1 MTLNSIEAH
10 PHFRQCTS
18 CGGQTPIEIPECVH
32 CGVADSAIPV
42 DAPNI
47 TVSEHSFLQTLFTRS
62 TPFTMIF
69 IGVNIGVFVLM
80 CLAGG
85 FAVTAVDPMVLLGFG
100 AKQNNLIVEQHQYW
114 RLITSIFIHIGI
126 IHLLLNNYA
135 LWIIGQEIE
144 RIYGSAR
151 FVILYLAT
159 GIVGSIGSFI
169 FNPQATSAGASGSIF
184 GLFGVMAAF
193 AFRYRK
199 EIPEFLS
206 RDIKRRVIPIIFIN
220 LVFGFSVRIVDNSA
234 HIGGLLSGI
243 ALALVVPY
251 MRPNERITPMVWRT
265 LQVICCA
272 LILISF
278 VNAFR
283 SYDGPRLSM
292 SNLASSPGKS
302 VETYFNNMRD
312 ANRSFIEARKA
323 LGTPFDG
330 GKISADVK
338 SAMDVVERG
347 IRSVN
352 SVPHIDDESEQYR
365 KRLLDLLTAQKN
377 TLTEFARADHDSL
390 SMLDKEENSLVDRY
404 NQFASD
410 YTKWLPG
417 FLKGHGYELKNGD
430 R

>member
-1 MTLNSIEAH
+1 MSLNSIEPP
-10 PHFRQCTS
+10 PHFRQCMA
-18 CGGQTPIEIPECVH
+18 CGKQTPIETPACVH
-32 CGVADSAIPV
+32 CGAADSGV
-42 DAPNI
+42 VLEGPNLAA
-47 TVSEHSFLQTLFTRS
+47 SEQRFLQTLITRS

-85 FAVTAVDPMVLLGFG
+85 FAVTSVDPVVLLGFG

-159 GIVGSIGSFI
+159 GIVGSIGSFV

-243 ALALVVPY
+243 ALALVIPY
-251 MRPNERITPMVWRT
+251 MRPNERITPVVWRT

-272 LILISF
+272 LILVSF
-278 VNAFR
+278 VDAFR
-283 SYDGPRLSM
+283 SYDGPRLRV
-292 SNLASSPGKS
+292 SNLASSPSKS
-302 VETYFNNMRD
+302 VEIYFNNMRD

-323 LGTPFDG
+323 LGTPLDRG
-330 GKISADVK
+330 NTSADVK
-338 SAMDVVERG
+338 AAMDAVERG

-352 SVPHIDDESEQYR
+352 SVPRIDDESEKYR
-365 KRLLDLLTAQKN
+365 KRLLDLLTAQRN
-377 TLTEFARADHDSL
+377 ILTEFARAERDGL
-390 SMLDKEENSLVDRY
+390 STLDKEENNLVDRY

-417 FLKGHGYELKNGD
+417 FLKGHGYELENGD

>member
-1 MTLNSIEAH
+1 MTLNSVERH
-10 PHFRQCTS
+10 PHFRQCVS
-18 CGGQTPIEIPECVH
+18 CGNQTPIEIPECVH
-32 CGVADSAIPV
+32 CGVADSAAAV
-42 DAPNI
+42 DAPHLAA
-47 TVSEHSFLQTLFTRS
+47 SERRFLQALFTRA

-69 IGVNIGVFVLM
+69 IGVNIGIFVLM

-85 FAVTAVDPMVLLGFG
+85 FAVTSVDPPVLLGFG

-159 GIVGSIGSFI
+159 GIVGSIGSFV

-234 HIGGLLSGI
+234 HIGGLLSGV

-251 MRPNERITPMVWRT
+251 MRPNERITPVIWRT

-272 LILISF
+272 LILVSF
-278 VNAFR
+278 VDAFR
-283 SYDGPRLSM
+283 SYDGPRLSV
-292 SNLASSPGKS
+292 SNLSSSPGKS
-302 VETYFNNMRD
+302 IETYFNNMRD
-312 ANRSFIEARKA
+312 ANKALMEAARFAVGIHKSQDITADSMPAIEAV
-323 LGTPFDG
+323 D
-330 GKISADVK
+330 
-338 SAMDVVERG
+338 RG
-347 IRSVN
+347 LRYVN
-352 SVPHIDDESEQYR
+352 SVPRISAEAEEHR
-365 KRLLDLLTAQKN
+365 KRLVDLLSEQKN
-377 TLTEFARADHDSL
+377 IL
-390 SMLDKEENSLVDRY
+390 SELVRSDLKDVGQTDAKEGVWLKRY
-404 NQFASD
+404 NQFLSD
-410 YTKWLPG
+410 YDKWLPA
-417 FLKGHGYELKNGD
+417 FLKEHGYELNDGPH
-430 R
+430 